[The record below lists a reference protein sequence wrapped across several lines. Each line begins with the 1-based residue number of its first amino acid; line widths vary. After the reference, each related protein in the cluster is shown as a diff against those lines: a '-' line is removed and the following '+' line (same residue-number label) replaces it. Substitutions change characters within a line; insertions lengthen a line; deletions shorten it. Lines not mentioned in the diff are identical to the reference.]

1 LVNILIIGGDSK
13 IGSALYKRL
22 VKGTSTVWKTTR
34 RQNLEENEFY
44 FNLEDD
50 INISIFSKIRFDFVF
65 MCASI
70 TSLEYCRKNP
80 DESKK
85 INVVNTLK
93 VLSYFNKNGSFVI
106 FFSTNLVFD
115 GTKPAFTFSDQTNPI
130 TEYGKQK
137 VLVENELKKLS
148 KTAIF
153 RLTKI
158 IDYDFKLFDSWIIDL
173 NNFKSI
179 TPIHNMKMA
188 PVWLGDLVSFVS
200 EFLLRPEK
208 GIFHVSASD
217 EITYYEAAVY
227 IVNKLKLDNFKVE
240 PISYN
245 EIGIQNIPKFTKLS
259 LISSSSFV
267 YKCISSY
274 SAIED
279 FLNFKHGNNNT
290 INQKLNF

>member
-1 LVNILIIGGDSK
+1 MVNILIVGGDSK

-34 RQNLEENEFY
+34 RQNLVENEFY
-44 FNLEDD
+44 FNLEDEFD
-50 INISIFSKIRFDFVF
+50 ISIFPKIRFDFVF

-93 VLSYFNKNGSFVI
+93 VLSYFNKNESFVI

-115 GTKPAFTFSDQTNPI
+115 GTKPASTFSDQTNPI

-137 VLVENELKKLS
+137 ILVENELKKLS

-158 IDYDFKLFDSWIIDL
+158 IDYEFKLFDSWIDDL
-173 NNFKSI
+173 NNLNNIF
-179 TPIHNMKMA
+179 PFYDMKMS
-188 PVWLGDLVSFVS
+188 PVWMDDMI
-200 EFLLRPEK
+200 EFLLKYLEKPEK
-208 GIFHVSASD
+208 RVFHVSALD
-217 EITYYEAAVY
+217 EITYYEAAQY
-227 IVNKLKLDNFKVE
+227 IVR
-240 PISYN
+240 
-245 EIGIQNIPKFTKLS
+245 KLS
-259 LISSSSFV
+259 LDLNNVVPISAKSINIEHIPNFTSLSRESNSVIKFNYNSS
-267 YKCISSY
+267 CH
-274 SAIED
+274 AID
-279 FLNFKHGNNNT
+279 VFLKH
-290 INQKLNF
+290 KYLKH

>member
-1 LVNILIIGGDSK
+1 LVNILIVGGDSK

-34 RQNLEENEFY
+34 RQNLVENEFY
-44 FNLEDD
+44 FNLEDEFD
-50 INISIFSKIRFDFVF
+50 ISIFPKIRFDFVF

-93 VLSYFNKNGSFVI
+93 VLSYFNKNESFVI

-115 GTKPAFTFSDQTNPI
+115 GTKPASTFSDQTNPI

-137 VLVENELKKLS
+137 ILVENELKKLS

-158 IDYDFKLFDSWIIDL
+158 IDYEFKLFDSWIDDL
-173 NNFKSI
+173 NNLNNIF
-179 TPIHNMKMA
+179 PFYDMKMS
-188 PVWLGDLVSFVS
+188 PVWMDDMI
-200 EFLLRPEK
+200 EFLLKYLEKPEK
-208 GIFHVSASD
+208 GVFHVSALD
-217 EITYYEAAVY
+217 EITYYEAAQY
-227 IVNKLKLDNFKVE
+227 IVR
-240 PISYN
+240 
-245 EIGIQNIPKFTKLS
+245 KLS
-259 LISSSSFV
+259 LDLNNVVPISAKSINIEHIPNFTSLSRESNSVIKFNYNSS
-267 YKCISSY
+267 CH
-274 SAIED
+274 AID
-279 FLNFKHGNNNT
+279 VFLKH
-290 INQKLNF
+290 KYLKH

>member
-1 LVNILIIGGDSK
+1 MVNILIVGGDSK

-22 VKGTSTVWKTTR
+22 VKGTLTVWKTTR

-44 FNLEDD
+44 FNLEDEF
-50 INISIFSKIRFDFVF
+50 NISIFPKIRFDFVF

-93 VLSYFNKNGSFVI
+93 VLSYFNNNESFVI

-115 GTKPAFTFSDQTNPI
+115 GTKPASTFSDQTNPI

-137 VLVENELKKLS
+137 ILVENDLKKLS

-158 IDYDFKLFDSWIIDL
+158 IDYEFKLFDSWIDDL
-173 NNFKSI
+173 NNLNNIF
-179 TPIHNMKMA
+179 PFYDMKMS
-188 PVWLGDLVSFVS
+188 PVWMDDMI
-200 EFLLRPEK
+200 EFLLKYLEKPEK
-208 GIFHVSASD
+208 GVFHISALD
-217 EITYYEAAVY
+217 EITYYEAAQY
-227 IVNKLKLDNFKVE
+227 IVR
-240 PISYN
+240 
-245 EIGIQNIPKFTKLS
+245 KLS
-259 LISSSSFV
+259 LDLNNVVPISAKSISIEHIPNFTSLSRESNSVIKFNYNSS
-267 YKCISSY
+267 CH
-274 SAIED
+274 AID
-279 FLNFKHGNNNT
+279 VFLKH
-290 INQKLNF
+290 KYLKH